1 MSDNAVDLPAAAAAL
16 SAEDRADLVNA
27 LKDKLQ
33 LLSGEHADVMETLS
47 PNVRKRVEVLKDL
60 QSEHDEL
67 ETKFLEERAQLQA
80 KYQKLYEPLYTKRYE
95 IVNGVIDVEGITNEA
110 AVGEENKV
118 VEEKGVPSFWLTAMK
133 TNETL
138 AEEVIQF
145 MYIYCIASI
154 C

>member
-1 MSDNAVDLPAAAAAL
+1 MSDSAVDLPAAAAAL

-33 LLSGEHADVMETLS
+33 LLSGEHAYVMETFS

-80 KYQKLYEPLYTKRYE
+80 KYQKLYEPLYTK
-95 IVNGVIDVEGITNEA
+95 I
-110 AVGEENKV
+110 
-118 VEEKGVPSFWLTAMK
+118 
-133 TNETL
+133 
-138 AEEVIQF
+138 
-145 MYIYCIASI
+145 
-154 C
+154 